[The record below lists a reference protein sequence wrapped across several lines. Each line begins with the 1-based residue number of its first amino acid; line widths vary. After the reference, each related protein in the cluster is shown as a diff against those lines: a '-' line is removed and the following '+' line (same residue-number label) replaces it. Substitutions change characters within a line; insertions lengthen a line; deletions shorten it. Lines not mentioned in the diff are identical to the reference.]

1 MNMARAVQPRQGQT
15 LPFRLFR
22 GLQDSACPC
31 LPHEDDSSISFVGG
45 SFGST
50 HWHVVSLGLLK
61 LAFGSLKGIGQASS
75 RTHESLPQ
83 GPVYQRG
90 DDSLGVE
97 FKLVGGL
104 GFQFLA
110 NVKKF
115 RKTLLMILAVVRQT
129 SHAPCLAVLGFKT
142 NCGATSVV
150 HAKRAQRFNQAF
162 LYCTSVIFL

>member
-1 MNMARAVQPRQGQT
+1 M
-15 LPFRLFR
+15 
-22 GLQDSACPC
+22 
-31 LPHEDDSSISFVGG
+31 
-45 SFGST
+45 
-50 HWHVVSLGLLK
+50 VSLGLLK
-61 LAFGSLKGIGQASS
+61 LAFGSLEGIGQASS

-115 RKTLLMILAVVRQT
+115 RKNPSYDSCSSATDIACSL
-129 SHAPCLAVLGFKT
+129 P
-142 NCGATSVV
+142 CGA
-150 HAKRAQRFNQAF
+150 RFQDQLWGHLGRVCEASSTVQPGLLV
-162 LYCTSVIFL
+162 LYFCDILIMNSLCNIW